1 MDAER
6 AALQIG
12 DFVTWRGRLCVLR
25 GLDPMSVPK
34 RHAEV
39 EDCSTGER
47 LRPFLDELVPAPG
60 AAS

>member
-1 MDAER
+1 MDADH

-25 GLDPMSVPK
+25 GLDPMSVPN

-39 EDCSTGER
+39 EDCGTGER
-47 LRPFLDELVPAPG
+47 LRPLLDELAAAPDN
-60 AAS
+60 AS

>member
-25 GLDPMSVPK
+25 GLDPMSVPQ

-39 EDCSTGER
+39 EDCTTGER
-47 LRPFLDELVPAPG
+47 LRPLLDEVVPGPDAAP
-60 AAS
+60 